1 MPFSDPEKRKGYHA
15 EYNKEYLEKE
25 GNREKAQAR
34 SVAWGKNNP
43 EKRRAI
49 VKKYHNSHPE
59 KAKSYTLK
67 RAGWTLE
74 QYKEAQAQQDG
85 KCAVCDSV
93 EKLYADHN
101 HKTGLRRRLLC
112 FTCNT
117 GIGSLK
123 DDPSILRKAADYLE
137 NQLYMEKA
145 SLEVA
150 AMLCG
155 LNLTQE
161 VTCLA

>member
-1 MPFSDPEKRKGYHA
+1 MPF
-15 EYNKEYLEKE
+15 NLKEYQKKYQQENKVELRAK
-25 GNREKAQAR
+25 QAE
-34 SVAWGKNNP
+34 WTKNNP

-49 VKKYHNSHPE
+49 VKRYHDSHPE
-59 KAKSYTLK
+59 KAKGYTLK

-145 SLEVA
+145 SLEIA

-155 LNLTQE
+155 LDLTQE
-161 VTCLA
+161 VACLA